1 MIRDGTKGMQ
11 SQSLALAKSIGLEYK
26 LIEVKP
32 FWLSRIFPS
41 FLAGRFSI
49 PLSNND
55 KILCSY
61 DSRVILTCAAR
72 MAGISIGLKR
82 FFKNHYN
89 NLFTIHIQN
98 PKLLINN
105 FDLLVIPEHDNIS
118 GGNII
123 LSRGSLNEI
132 NERSLKKFHEEIF
145 SKKLKDLKNHVVVLV
160 GGNTKNQV
168 ITKNRAND
176 FIDEIK
182 RIHKLFECKII
193 ILPSRRT
200 PDFMIK
206 KFKDMGVDNFDVVE
220 ALNEFENPYP
230 GIMLNSKLILV
241 TTDSINMLSEATNSG
256 KPVIVFDLLT
266 PGVKKNRFISNLID
280 ENKITYS
287 YNIRSPEIN
296 LKPDRTFENEC
307 DRIGKLIKEKLKNFK
322 IIS

>member
-1 MIRDGTKGMQ
+1 VIGDGTKGMQ
-11 SQSLALAKSIGLEYK
+11 SQSLALAKSIGLKYK

-55 KILCSY
+55 KILYSY
-61 DSRVILTCAAR
+61 DSQVILTCGAR

-82 FFKNHYN
+82 FFKKHYN

-132 NERSLKKFHEEIF
+132 NERSLKKFHKKIS

-168 ITKNRAND
+168 ITKNRAKD

-206 KFKDMGVDNFDVVE
+206 KFKDMDVDNFDVVE
-220 ALNEFENPYP
+220 VLNEIENPYP

-241 TTDSINMLSEATNSG
+241 TTDSINMLSEATNTG

-266 PGVKKNRFISNLID
+266 PGTKKNRYISNLID

-287 YNIRSPEIN
+287 YNIRSPEID
-296 LKPDRTFENEC
+296 LKPNKTYENEC
-307 DRIGKLIKEKLKNFK
+307 DRIGKLIKERLKNLR
-322 IIS
+322 